1 MRYTDLQDG
10 DIVTI
15 DAETNELNMDVS
27 EEEIAVRLSKW
38 KAPRLMVNRGA
49 LAKYCYLVGDASH
62 GVRLSFLPCR
72 FDTSSVW
79 CSICLVVFQR
89 GTNHQ
94 LDTPH
99 SISVLILAVI

>member
-1 MRYTDLQDG
+1 VRYTDLQDG

-38 KAPRLMVNRGA
+38 KPPRLMVNRGA
-49 LAKYCYLVGDASH
+49 LAKYSYLVGDASH

-72 FDTSSVW
+72 FDTSSV
-79 CSICLVVFQR
+79 
-89 GTNHQ
+89 
-94 LDTPH
+94 
-99 SISVLILAVI
+99 